1 MNRLLLLA
9 VGVLLLQWGINSSNA
24 AFTSF
29 HVFGD
34 SLSCTATNPGAGSLY
49 YGKRYSNGRVWV
61 EVLAK
66 MQGIPFDSTNNNPH
80 SYFGNTSSNLLTQIT
95 AYVPPVDSNNALV
108 VIWVNNADLYYPAL
122 DPTPT
127 LGEFNSV
134 INIAITNQFRAITN
148 LYAKGIRTLI
158 MPNVVDIASV
168 PTFNTYSA
176 YTNLFHQ
183 ACTNYNALFYAM
195 LERAR
200 TNCPA
205 LTIIVPDYYGLLANL
220 LKTSSTYGVT
230 NALDANLSIDA
241 LNDPALSDK
250 SLNGPGRNYVF
261 WDYID
266 PTAKVHYTMAGIAN
280 AMLSPPLITS
290 IASANDNNRLDIANL
305 PIATAGATNCFVM
318 FATNL
323 NQTVWQTNLPGFTS
337 LTSQTNCYVPVVGP
351 QRFYRVISRTDFP
364 WPWVWP

>member
-1 MNRLLLLA
+1 MNRLLHLA
-9 VGVLLLQWGINSSNA
+9 VGILLLQWSINSTSA

-49 YGKRYSNGRVWV
+49 YGKRYSNGKVWV

-66 MQGIPFDSTNNNPH
+66 MQGISFDSTNNNPH
-80 SYFGNTSSNLLTQIT
+80 SYFGNTSSNLLAQTT
-95 AYVPPVDSNNALV
+95 AYAPPADASNALV
-108 VIWVNNADLYYPAL
+108 VIWVNNADMYYPAL

-127 LGEFNSV
+127 LGEFNTV
-134 INIAITNQFRAITN
+134 INAALTNHFKAITN
-148 LYAKGIRTLI
+148 LYAKGVRTLV

-195 LERAR
+195 LERAK
-200 TNCPA
+200 TNCPGI
-205 LTIIVPDYYGLLANL
+205 TIVMPDNYGLLANL
-220 LKTSSTYGVT
+220 LKFPSTYGVT

-241 LNDPALSDK
+241 LNDQALSDK
-250 SLNGPGRNYVF
+250 SLNGPGRNYIF
-261 WDYID
+261 WDYVD
-266 PTAKVHYTMAGIAN
+266 PSAKVHYTIAGIAN
-280 AMLSPPLITS
+280 AMLSPPVISNISL
-290 IASANDNNRLDIANL
+290 ANNSNRLDLANL
-305 PIATAGATNCFVM
+305 PVATVGATNCVVL

-337 LTSQTNCYVPVVGP
+337 LSTTQSVFVPSAGE
-351 QRFYRVISRTDFP
+351 QRFYRIKSSLTFP